1 METMETKLPTLIE
14 QYPHLKDLF
23 LLYGK
28 AERFW
33 QEVSGLLDTN
43 GAGPQIANTTAYPRD
58 TIGPVL
64 QRFSAAFDLPEE
76 PLAPL
81 RQALEAGDIDF
92 TRLTLNE
99 VPAFSLPYPEE
110 ELATVLFLLSRPFF
124 RKLRAAVTLDD
135 RFWEEGRCP
144 VCAAR
149 PALSSITDEPKRRMH
164 CSFCGTAGPYLF
176 LGCPVCRTEKPTKLG
191 TLTPEKEEG
200 FRVTTC
206 GECGSYVKSADA
218 RIVASMSPDIA
229 DLASLPLDIIAQGK
243 GFTRHAPNP
252 IGLRRMK

>member
-1 METMETKLPTLIE
+1 MTMETKLLTLTE

-28 AERFW
+28 ADRFW
-33 QEVSGLLDTN
+33 QEVTGLLGTN
-43 GAGPQIANTTAYPRD
+43 GTTPKNTNVTAYPRD
-58 TIGPVL
+58 IIGAVL
-64 QRFSAAFDLPEE
+64 QRFSAAFELPEE

-92 TRLTLNE
+92 TRLPFNE

-110 ELATVLFLLSRPFF
+110 ELATILFLLSRPFF
-124 RKLRAAVTLDD
+124 RKLRDACTLDD

-164 CSFCGTAGPYLF
+164 CSYCGTTGPYLF
-176 LGCPVCRTEKPTKLG
+176 LGCPVCRTDKPAKLG
-191 TLTPEKEEG
+191 TLAPEKEEG
-200 FRVTTC
+200 FRVMTC
-206 GECGSYVKSADA
+206 DECGSYIKSVDA
-218 RIVASMSPDIA
+218 RIVTSMSPDIA